1 MKPVQVFLLIT
12 CVLLCATILA
22 AAPGDGLWM
31 TKVPEKDRARRNPY
45 AGNPSA
51 QAAGERLFKLNCA
64 SCHGDDAEGKERHP
78 NLHSER
84 VYNAT
89 PGELQWLLTNG
100 SMKNGMPSWSRLP
113 EPQRWQIITFLKSLQ
128 PVDARVARESGK

>member
-1 MKPVQVFLLIT
+1 MKPFQIFVLII
-12 CVLLCATILA
+12 CVLLCATLLA
-22 AAPGDGLWM
+22 AASGDGLWL
-31 TKVPEKDRARRNPY
+31 TKVPQKDRARHNPY

-51 QAAGERLFKLNCA
+51 EAAGERLFKLNCA
-64 SCHGDDAEGKERHP
+64 SCHGDDAGGKDRHP
-78 NLHSER
+78 NLHSQR
-84 VYNAT
+84 VHDAT

-128 PVDARVARESGK
+128 PAGGQVARDSGK